1 MPENEDPATDL
12 LLPPDG
18 LGNFGVRTTSKPVP
32 DTTVEAPVNDPEAD
46 GNGEPANPKRSIPK
60 RTKPAVFIDLYTP
73 PPLDYP
79 RRPLLLQEE
88 LIPQYTHLKVL
99 NSSTKLNRLEE
110 RLRISHL
117 YLQQLFEVY
126 LSTLRRLEN
135 DHKQRYHETLIEIN
149 KFGKNHP
156 EYELHWPKSVLQAR
170 TRRRTQ
176 WEEILHSLADHS
188 GVVNPNGTAD
198 RL

>member
-1 MPENEDPATDL
+1 M
-12 LLPPDG
+12 
-18 LGNFGVRTTSKPVP
+18 
-32 DTTVEAPVNDPEAD
+32 
-46 GNGEPANPKRSIPK
+46 ANPKRSIPK

-79 RRPLLLQEE
+79 RRPLLTQEE

-176 WEEILHSLADHS
+176 WEEILHNLADHS
-188 GVVNPNGTAD
+188 GVINPNGTAD